1 MEEASTVKSSK
12 DRSRLQRGNRLR
24 RHMWVGSLL
33 CLVAFTAARAEV
45 T

>member
-1 MEEASTVKSSK
+1 MEDASTVQSSK

-24 RHMWVGSLL
+24 RRLWVGSLL
-33 CLVAFTAARAEV
+33 CLVSFTAARAEV